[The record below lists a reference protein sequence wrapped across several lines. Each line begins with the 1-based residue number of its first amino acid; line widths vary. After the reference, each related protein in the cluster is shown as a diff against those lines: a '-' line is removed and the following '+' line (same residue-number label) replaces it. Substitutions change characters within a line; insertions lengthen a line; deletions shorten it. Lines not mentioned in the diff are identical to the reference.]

1 MKQKDIKELA
11 TNSITEKIQEEQAN
25 LTKLKLSHKV
35 SNIEN
40 PLKIRVS
47 RRTVARLKAELRKRE
62 IALTK
67 TPKKQEWV
75 NGYSM

>member
-11 TNSITEKIQEEQAN
+11 VANITEKIQEEQAN

-35 SNIEN
+35 SSIEN
-40 PLKIRVS
+40 PMKIRDS

-62 IALTK
+62 LAAN
-67 TPKKQEWV
+67 KK
-75 NGYSM
+75 